1 MVRQQVAPTHSAVH
15 CRGVLLVEVSADP
28 HVTPPTSGPA
38 RAVIRRCSTSRR
50 YRTTP
55 LLARKTARCTA
66 RVSAGPLA
74 PEASPTS
81 AATAAAATALHR
93 AKSKPNPP
101 PPPPPPPPPRPEA
114 GGCELRLNCA
124 EKCIPSPRSCELS
137 LPPPLTWPPS
147 SPSPAMAKPHELP
160 LRSASHIASISDTSV
175 AMETRTEAKRTH
187 QSQCCTIFSA
197 SSKF

>member
-1 MVRQQVAPTHSAVH
+1 MASMSIMAFSPSSA
-15 CRGVLLVEVSADP
+15 LVCLR
-28 HVTPPTSGPA
+28 A
-38 RAVIRRCSTSRR
+38 RVFTG
-50 YRTTP
+50 
-55 LLARKTARCTA
+55 LTARCAPRADGADGQPVPEPSDAASATAAAAAAPSAAA